1 MDSRSFY
8 TIYIFNSFNQL
19 SFEGSLLI
27 YFLNKRSC
35 SEALFIEYFISDSSR
50 QRNAFRCDFDDT
62 RDPDFEPLADAGR
75 SFTDEG
81 DNIFLVKVNRW
92 ISL

>member
-1 MDSRSFY
+1 MGRGLGSAHGAATGWLEPGDEDPLSCPAFGEKPVY
-8 TIYIFNSFNQL
+8 TWGI
-19 SFEGSLLI
+19 
-27 YFLNKRSC
+27 
-35 SEALFIEYFISDSSR
+35 
-50 QRNAFRCDFDDT
+50 NAFRCDFDDT